1 MDIESQNYSHIL
13 YPGDDDD
20 SASETEQEAIR
31 LIQEQVKEI
40 TDLKQKLSQRQQAFE
55 KSVT

>member
-1 MDIESQNYSHIL
+1 MDIESQNYSQIL

-40 TDLKQKLSQRQQAFE
+40 TDLKQKLTQRQQAFE